1 MQSEFKRQSLE
12 ELSKDKYTLTGFTFI
27 KHYYSQQ
34 FEDIAHSKITYEV
47 GEDAS
52 LTQMLDAFE
61 NFLKASGFVFD
72 GYLDFVK
79 DEELIKGGDP
89 FVDETMDSKRDPYG
103 VPTGYVPRQNFLKTD
118 DYDKL

>member
-34 FEDIAHSKITYEV
+34 FDDLAHSKVTYEV

-61 NFLKASGFVFD
+61 NFLKASGYSFD
-72 GYLDFVK
+72 GVVDIVPHESEY
-79 DEELIKGGDP
+79 
-89 FVDETMDSKRDPYG
+89 VDETMDSKRDPYG

>member
-34 FEDIAHSKITYEV
+34 FEEIAHSKVTYEV
-47 GEDAS
+47 AEDAS

-72 GYLDFVK
+72 GVLDFVK
-79 DEELIKGGDP
+79 PDDDDP
-89 FVDETMDSKRDPYG
+89 FVDETMNSKRDPYG
-103 VPTGYVPRQNFLKTD
+103 VPTGVVPRQNILKTK
-118 DYDKL
+118 DYDNL